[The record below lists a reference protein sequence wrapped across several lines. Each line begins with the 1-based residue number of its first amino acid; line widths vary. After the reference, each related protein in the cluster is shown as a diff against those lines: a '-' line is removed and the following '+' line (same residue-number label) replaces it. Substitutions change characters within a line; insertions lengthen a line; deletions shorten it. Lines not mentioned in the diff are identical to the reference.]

1 MGVEFRAVRKVFAD
15 GTVALE
21 GLDLAF
27 ETGEFLVLL
36 GPSGSGKT
44 TACRLL
50 AGLEAPTAGSLWVDG
65 RDITGLPPRAR
76 GMSMVFQN
84 YALYGHKTVYENIAY
99 PLRIRSSRAQNR
111 PDGARD
117 RLDLQIEAQ
126 LKRRPAQLSGGQ
138 AQRVAV
144 ARALVWQ
151 PLICLMD
158 EPLSNLDALLRLQTR
173 TELKRLHGELRRTFV
188 FVTHDQE
195 EAITL
200 GTRIAVL
207 NEGRLVQLD
216 TPRRIYREPATRFVA
231 EFIGRPAMNT
241 VDGVIEAGVFRAG
254 GLALPVRGRQDGPI
268 VLGIRP
274 EALVLRAEPTAETL
288 TFELDVVEPV
298 EPDTLLFVKSETSRW
313 SQGSCAMSASASP
326 ARRSISSCR
335 RPSAISSTREPAS
348 ACREPADPPR
358 PARGRSPRLARTAS
372 PQPRPRLVRIGELIF
387 WDAILLVLTFLVWL
401 RWF

>member
-15 GTVALE
+15 GTVALD

-27 ETGEFLVLL
+27 DTGEFIVLL

-50 AGLEAPTAGSLWVDG
+50 AGLEEPTSGTLWVDG
-65 RDITGLPPRAR
+65 RDITALPPRQR

-84 YALYGHKTVYENIAY
+84 YALYAHKTVFENIAY
-99 PLRIRSSRAQNR
+99 PLRIRKTPRAEIHR
-111 PDGARD
+111 MVREIARM
-117 RLDLQIEAQ
+117 LQIEVQ
-126 LKRRPAQLSGGQ
+126 LDRRPRQLSGGR

-151 PLICLMD
+151 PEICLMD

-207 NEGRLVQLD
+207 NEGRLVQFD
-216 TPRRIYREPATRFVA
+216 TPRRIYREPASRFVA

-241 VDGVIEAGVFRAG
+241 VDGVVEQGVFYAG
-254 GLALPVRGRQDGPI
+254 AFSLPVVGRSDGPV

-274 EALVLRAEPTAETL
+274 EALVLREQPTEHSIA
-288 TFELDVVEPV
+288 FELDVVELV
-298 EPDTLLFVKSETSRW
+298 EPDTLLFVKKGDVSLV
-313 SQGSCAMSASASP
+313 
-326 ARRSISSCR
+326 ARIM
-335 RPSAISSTREPAS
+335 REVG
-348 ACREPADPPR
+348 D
-358 PARGRSPRLARTAS
+358 RGRGATVHLELPAEQLHFFAATTGERL
-372 PQPRPRLVRIGELIF
+372 
-387 WDAILLVLTFLVWL
+387 
-401 RWF
+401 

>member
-27 ETGEFLVLL
+27 ETGEFIVLL

-50 AGLEAPTAGSLWVDG
+50 AGLEEPTSGTLWVDG
-65 RDITGLPPRAR
+65 RDVTSLPPRQR

-84 YALYGHKTVYENIAY
+84 YALYAHKTVYENIAY
-99 PLRIRSSRAQNR
+99 PLRIRKTPRAEI
-111 PDGARD
+111 D
-117 RLDLQIEAQ
+117 RMVHEIATMLQIEVQ
-126 LKRRPAQLSGGQ
+126 LDRRPRQLSGGQ

-151 PLICLMD
+151 PEICLMD

-207 NEGRLVQLD
+207 NEGRLVQFD
-216 TPRRIYREPATRFVA
+216 TPRRIYREPASRFVA

-241 VDGVIEAGVFRAG
+241 VEGVVDGGVFRTSG
-254 GLALPVRGRQDGPI
+254 FALPVAGRADGPV

-274 EALVLRAEPTAETL
+274 EALLLRQQPTETSIA
-288 TFELDVVEPV
+288 FEIDVVELV
-298 EPDTLLFVKSETSRW
+298 EPDTLVFVKKGDVALVARIMRDVGERGDGATVHLELPPE
-313 SQGSCAMSASASP
+313 QLHFFAAS
-326 ARRSISSCR
+326 
-335 RPSAISSTREPAS
+335 TGE
-348 ACREPADPPR
+348 
-358 PARGRSPRLARTAS
+358 RL
-372 PQPRPRLVRIGELIF
+372 
-387 WDAILLVLTFLVWL
+387 
-401 RWF
+401 

>member
-1 MGVEFRAVRKVFAD
+1 MGVEFSAVRKVFAD

-27 ETGEFLVLL
+27 DTGEFIVLL

-50 AGLEAPTAGSLWVDG
+50 AGLEEPTSGTLWVDG
-65 RDITGLPPRAR
+65 RDITALPPRRR

-84 YALYGHKTVYENIAY
+84 YALYAHKTVYENIAY
-99 PLRIRSSRAQNR
+99 PLRIRRTPRAEI
-111 PDGARD
+111 D
-117 RLDLQIEAQ
+117 RMVRAMAAMLQIEVQ
-126 LKRRPAQLSGGQ
+126 LDRRPRQLSGGQ

-151 PLICLMD
+151 PEICLMD

-173 TELKRLHGELRRTFV
+173 TELKRLHGDLRRTFV

-195 EAITL
+195 EAVTL

-207 NEGRLVQLD
+207 NEGRLVQFD
-216 TPRRIYREPATRFVA
+216 TPRRIYRQPASRFVA

-241 VDGVIEAGVFRAG
+241 IDGVVEQGVFRAG
-254 GLALPVRGRQDGPI
+254 AFVLPVAGRADGPV

-274 EALVLRAEPTAETL
+274 EAMVLREQPTETSIA
-288 TFELDVVEPV
+288 FELDVVELV
-298 EPDTLLFVKSETSRW
+298 EPDTLLFVKKGDVSLVARIMRDVGDRGDGATVHLEL
-313 SQGSCAMSASASP
+313 P
-326 ARRSISSCR
+326 AEQLHFF
-335 RPSAISSTREPAS
+335 AAT
-348 ACREPADPPR
+348 
-358 PARGRSPRLARTAS
+358 T
-372 PQPRPRLVRIGELIF
+372 GE
-387 WDAILLVLTFLVWL
+387 
-401 RWF
+401 RQ

>member
-15 GTVALE
+15 GTLALE

-27 ETGEFLVLL
+27 ETGEFIVLL

-50 AGLEAPTAGSLWVDG
+50 AGLEEPTSGTLWVDG
-65 RDITGLPPRAR
+65 RDITALPPRQR

-84 YALYGHKTVYENIAY
+84 YALYAHKTVYENIAY
-99 PLRIRSSRAQNR
+99 PLRIRKMPRAEI
-111 PDGARD
+111 D
-117 RLDLQIEAQ
+117 RMVRGIANMLQIEVQ
-126 LKRRPAQLSGGQ
+126 LDRRPRQLSGGQ

-151 PLICLMD
+151 PEICLMD

-207 NEGRLVQLD
+207 NEGRLVQFD
-216 TPRRIYREPATRFVA
+216 TPRRIYREPASRFVA

-241 VDGVIEAGVFRAG
+241 VDGVVEQGVFRAG
-254 GLALPVRGRQDGPI
+254 SFALPVQGRADGPV

-274 EALVLRAEPTAETL
+274 EAMVLREQPTEHSIA
-288 TFELDVVEPV
+288 FELDVVELV
-298 EPDTLLFVKSETSRW
+298 EPDTLLFVKKSHVSIV
-313 SQGSCAMSASASP
+313 
-326 ARRSISSCR
+326 ARIMRDVGDLG
-335 RPSAISSTREPAS
+335 AGATVHLEL
-348 ACREPADPPR
+348 PPQHLHFF
-358 PARGRSPRLARTAS
+358 AATTGERL
-372 PQPRPRLVRIGELIF
+372 
-387 WDAILLVLTFLVWL
+387 
-401 RWF
+401 

>member
-1 MGVEFRAVRKVFAD
+1 MGIEFRAVRKVFAD

-21 GLDLAF
+21 ALDLAF
-27 ETGEFLVLL
+27 DTGEFIVLL

-50 AGLEAPTAGSLWVDG
+50 AGLEEPTSGTLWVDG
-65 RDITGLPPRAR
+65 RDITGLPPRQR

-84 YALYGHKTVYENIAY
+84 YALYAHKTVYENIAY
-99 PLRIRSSRAQNR
+99 PLRIRKT
-111 PDGARD
+111 PRD
-117 RLDLQIEAQ
+117 QIDRMVQGIASMLQIEVQ
-126 LKRRPAQLSGGQ
+126 LDRRPRQLSGGQ

-151 PLICLMD
+151 PEICLMD

-207 NEGRLVQLD
+207 NEGSLVQFD
-216 TPRRIYREPATRFVA
+216 TPRRIYREPASRFVA

-241 VDGVIEAGVFRAG
+241 VDGVVEQGVFRAG
-254 GLALPVRGRQDGPI
+254 AFALPVPARRDGPV

-274 EALVLRAEPTAETL
+274 EAMVLREAPSERSIA
-288 TFELDVVEPV
+288 FALDVVELV
-298 EPDTLLFVKSETSRW
+298 EPDTLLFVKK
-313 SQGSCAMSASASP
+313 GDVAMV
-326 ARRSISSCR
+326 ARVMRDVGER
-335 RPSAISSTREPAS
+335 GAGAPVHLELPP
-348 ACREPADPPR
+348 EHLHFFDPVTG
-358 PARGRSPRLARTAS
+358 GRLP
-372 PQPRPRLVRIGELIF
+372 
-387 WDAILLVLTFLVWL
+387 
-401 RWF
+401 

>member
-1 MGVEFRAVRKVFAD
+1 MTVEFRGVRKVFAD

-27 ETGEFLVLL
+27 ESGEFIVLL

-50 AGLEAPTAGSLWVDG
+50 AGLEEPTSGTLRVDG
-65 RDITGLPPRAR
+65 RDITTLPPRQR

-84 YALYGHKTVYENIAY
+84 YALYAHKTVYENIAY
-99 PLRIRSSRAQNR
+99 PLRIRKAPR
-111 PDGARD
+111 GEID
-117 RLDLQIEAQ
+117 RMVREIAELLKIEVQLD
-126 LKRRPAQLSGGQ
+126 RRPRQLSGGQ

-151 PLICLMD
+151 PEICLMD

-173 TELKRLHGELRRTFV
+173 TELKRLHGEFRRTFV

-207 NEGRLVQLD
+207 NEGRLVQFD
-216 TPRRIYREPATRFVA
+216 TPRRIYREPASRFVA

-241 VDGVIEAGVFRAG
+241 VDGVVDRGVFRAG
-254 GLALPVRGRQDGPI
+254 AFALPVGAVPDGPI

-274 EALVLRAEPTAETL
+274 ESLVPLERPSEHSVA
-288 TFELDVVEPV
+288 FELDMVELV
-298 EPDTLLFVKSETSRW
+298 EPDTLLFVKNGDVTMVARVMQDVGEGREGTTIHLELPPEDRHFF
-313 SQGSCAMSASASP
+313 SA
-326 ARRSISSCR
+326 
-335 RPSAISSTREPAS
+335 TTG
-348 ACREPADPPR
+348 
-358 PARGRSPRLARTAS
+358 GRLS
-372 PQPRPRLVRIGELIF
+372 
-387 WDAILLVLTFLVWL
+387 
-401 RWF
+401 

>member
-27 ETGEFLVLL
+27 STGEFIVLL

-50 AGLEAPTAGSLWVDG
+50 AGLEEPTSGTLWVDG
-65 RDITGLPPRAR
+65 RDITALPPRRR

-84 YALYGHKTVYENIAY
+84 YALYAHKTVYENIAY
-99 PLRIRSSRAQNR
+99 PLRIRKAPRAEI
-111 PDGARD
+111 D
-117 RLDLQIEAQ
+117 RMVREIAAMLQIGVQ
-126 LKRRPAQLSGGQ
+126 LDRRPRQLSGGQ

-151 PLICLMD
+151 PEICLMD

-195 EAITL
+195 EAMTL

-207 NEGRLVQLD
+207 NEGRLVQFD
-216 TPRRIYREPATRFVA
+216 TPRRIYREPASRFVA

-241 VDGVIEAGVFRAG
+241 VDGVVEQGIFRAG
-254 GLALPVRGRQDGPI
+254 DFALPVGPLADGPV

-274 EALVLRAEPTAETL
+274 EALVLREQPTEASIP
-288 TFELDVVEPV
+288 FELDVVEPV
-298 EPDTLLFVKSETSRW
+298 EPDTLLFVKK
-313 SQGSCAMSASASP
+313 GDVALV
-326 ARRSISSCR
+326 ARVL
-335 RPSAISSTREPAS
+335 REVGERGAG
-348 ACREPADPPR
+348 AVVHLELPPR
-358 PARGRSPRLARTAS
+358 HRHFFSAATGERL
-372 PQPRPRLVRIGELIF
+372 P
-387 WDAILLVLTFLVWL
+387 
-401 RWF
+401 

>member
-27 ETGEFLVLL
+27 DTGEFIVLL

-50 AGLEAPTAGSLWVDG
+50 AGLEEPTSGTIWVDG
-65 RDITGLPPRAR
+65 RDITALPPRQR

-84 YALYGHKTVYENIAY
+84 YALYAHKTVYENIAY
-99 PLRIRSSRAQNR
+99 PLRIRKMPRSEI
-111 PDGARD
+111 D
-117 RLDLQIEAQ
+117 RMVHEIASMLQIEVQ
-126 LKRRPAQLSGGQ
+126 LDRRPRQLSGGQ

-151 PLICLMD
+151 PEICLMD

-173 TELKRLHGELRRTFV
+173 TELKRLHGDLRRTFV

-207 NEGRLVQLD
+207 NEGRLVQFD
-216 TPRRIYREPATRFVA
+216 APRRIYREPASRFVA

-241 VDGVIEAGVFRAG
+241 VDGVVEQGVFRAG
-254 GLALPVRGRQDGPI
+254 SFALPVAGRPDGPV

-274 EALVLRAEPTAETL
+274 EALVLHEQPTEHTIPFA
-288 TFELDVVEPV
+288 LDVIELV
-298 EPDTLLFVKSETSRW
+298 EPDTLLFVKKGDVSMVARVMRDVGERGAGAPVHLELPSRHLHFFAATT
-313 SQGSCAMSASASP
+313 G
-326 ARRSISSCR
+326 
-335 RPSAISSTREPAS
+335 E
-348 ACREPADPPR
+348 
-358 PARGRSPRLARTAS
+358 RL
-372 PQPRPRLVRIGELIF
+372 
-387 WDAILLVLTFLVWL
+387 
-401 RWF
+401 